1 MSHQTKTTPIIPVKD
16 LVLTALM
23 AAVICVVSPWS
34 LSLGPIP
41 FSLSIFAIY
50 LSVYIL
56 GWKRGTL
63 ATAIYLLI
71 GLVGLPVFSGFS
83 GGPQKLFGPT
93 GGFLLGYLPMAVFI
107 GVFLEKLL
115 AKRLTLLR
123 RLLCILAVFAGT
135 MILYLFGSIWYAFQA
150 GVDFGASFAV
160 CAAPFLLIDLV
171 KNILANL
178 IGPAIRSRI
187 FRDLPRAVD

>member
-1 MSHQTKTTPIIPVKD
+1 MSHQTKSTSIIPVKD

-41 FSLSIFAIY
+41 FSLSIFVIY

-63 ATAIYLLI
+63 ATGIYLLI
-71 GLVGLPVFSGFS
+71 GLVGLPVFSGFT

-93 GGFLLGYLPMAVFI
+93 GGFLLGYLPMALFI
-107 GVFLEKLL
+107 GIFLEKLL
-115 AKRLTLLR
+115 SKRLTFLR
-123 RLLCILAVFAGT
+123 RVLCILVTFLGT
-135 MILYLFGSIWYAFQA
+135 MILYFFGTIWYSIQA
-150 GVDFGASFAV
+150 GVNFGAAFAACV
-160 CAAPFLLIDLV
+160 APFVLIDLA

-187 FRDLPRAVD
+187 FHDLPRTVD